1 MDRAGEFYEE
11 KLGLSG
17 VEDQQDGSRVYA
29 CGGDTSLHVYPSP
42 ANAGRAPAT
51 VATWKVDVL
60 VRVVDELTS
69 GGVTFE
75 RYDEPGI
82 ETDGK
87 RIFEFDEG
95 GVAWFRD
102 PDGNSF
108 AIEQE

>member
-1 MDRAGEFYEE
+1 MR
-11 KLGLSG
+11 
-17 VEDQQDGSRVYA
+17 
-29 CGGDTSLHVYPSP
+29 
-42 ANAGRAPAT
+42 GRHLTARLPVTRKRRQAPAT

-82 ETDGK
+82 ETDEKG
-87 RIFEFDEG
+87 IFEFDEG

-102 PDGNSF
+102 PDGNTF
-108 AIEQE
+108 AIEQ